1 MIWFLW
7 LCFYDLQF
15 KLFFLRPTC
24 FSLTKTTLQN
34 AYNPQMFIRNPEI
47 FLMVQNKNFNSGHS
61 FIINVWKTQI
71 ILRQRSFKARYY
83 TATVQIHNK
92 QHNFQTGPGKRKL
105 MTVTWTANRLATQTH
120 KRVWKWLAG
129 RNGREGRPEQRLIF
143 LEFILSLFSHSRS
156 IYRFPFSRF
165 ARDRCLSLSFS

>member
-47 FLMVQNKNFNSGHS
+47 FLMVQKKNFNSGHS

-92 QHNFQTGPGKRKL
+92 QHKFSNGAWKAKAYDSNVDGKSVGD
-105 MTVTWTANRLATQTH
+105 TNTQTCVEVA
-120 KRVWKWLAG
+120 RWKEWERGATGAAFDLSRIYSLVILPLAFY
-129 RNGREGRPEQRLIF
+129 L
-143 LEFILSLFSHSRS
+143 
-156 IYRFPFSRF
+156 
-165 ARDRCLSLSFS
+165 